1 MNNIFSISK
10 SGWKFISYAIGMFLL
25 FSIFDLEILSYLSFA
40 LVLCLAYLYRN
51 PERTKFTFENK
62 SVVSPVDGTVI
73 SVEKIEENQKY
84 AYKIIIDSQCFDV
97 GTLRAP
103 MTSVVKDLSFI
114 KGTKLSNN
122 TNLAKKLNEKL
133 TFTLED
139 AMDNRVQIEHF
150 SKQNFGDISSELTI
164 NKKLARS
171 EIYGFMLSGI
181 TTLYL
186 SKNFKPAV
194 ASGSRVEAASMLLG
208 SF

>member
-10 SGWKFISYAIGMFLL
+10 SGWKFIGYAIGLFLL
-25 FSIFDLEILSYLSFA
+25 FAILDLDTLSYLSFA

-51 PERTKFTFENK
+51 PERTKFTFEHE
-62 SVVSPVDGTVI
+62 SVVSPVDGVVI
-73 SVEKIEENQKY
+73 SVEKLEENQKY
-84 AYKIIIDSQCFDV
+84 AYKIVIDSKCFDV
-97 GTLRAP
+97 GTLRTP
-103 MTSVVKDLSFI
+103 MSSVVKELSFI

-139 AMDNRVQIEHF
+139 TMDNRVKIEHF

-164 NKKLARS
+164 NKKIS
-171 EIYGFMLSGI
+171 ESQIYGFMLSGI
-181 TTLYL
+181 TTIYL
-186 SKNFKPAV
+186 SKNFKPTV
-194 ASGSRVEAASMLLG
+194 ASGSRVEASSMLLG